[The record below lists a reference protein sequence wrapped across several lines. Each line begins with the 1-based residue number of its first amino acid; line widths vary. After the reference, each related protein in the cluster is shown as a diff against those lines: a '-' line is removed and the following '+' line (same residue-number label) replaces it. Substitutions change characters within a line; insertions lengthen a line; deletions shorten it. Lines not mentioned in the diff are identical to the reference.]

1 LIICPGLDYLNYSL
15 FKLTDQRHDYGAE
28 FLNLKWRSEME
39 SPKTGWRD
47 TITAFLNK
55 TPADNKPLR
64 SNGTSLLTTG
74 SYEIARH
81 RDGVIYVRSLRA
93 GSKGSVVAKQIEA
106 LATAVH
112 ENNGEIV
119 WSHTPVNNSL
129 LHTVDEI
136 YLEREKPAEDS
147 SAETAAAEAAA
158 AV

>member
-1 LIICPGLDYLNYSL
+1 
-15 FKLTDQRHDYGAE
+15 
-28 FLNLKWRSEME
+28 ME

-81 RDGVIYVRSLRA
+81 RDGVLYVRSLRA
-93 GSKGSVVAKQIEA
+93 GSKGSVVARQIDA
-106 LATAVH
+106 LVAAVH
-112 ENNGEIV
+112 ENKGEVV
-119 WSHTPVNNSL
+119 WSHTPVSNSL

-136 YLEREKPAEDS
+136 YLEREKPVQDADVQ
-147 SAETAAAEAAA
+147 AAAII
-158 AV
+158 

>member
-1 LIICPGLDYLNYSL
+1 MVS
-15 FKLTDQRHDYGAE
+15 A
-28 FLNLKWRSEME
+28 
-39 SPKTGWRD
+39 KTGWRD

-81 RDGVIYVRSLRA
+81 RDGVVYVRSLRA
-93 GSKGSVVAKQIEA
+93 GSKGTIVAKQIDA
-106 LATAVH
+106 LVAAVH
-112 ENNGEIV
+112 ENKGEVV
-119 WSHTPVNNSL
+119 WSHTPVSNSL

-147 SAETAAAEAAA
+147 VAEAAA